1 MKILVVDDDAPLRGQ
16 LRQLFEAQR
25 YSVEIAA
32 DGREALDWLFGTPFD
47 LVVLDV
53 MMPGLDGYEVLRQT
67 RKAGIQTPVLMLTA
81 RGGVTDKVRGLDLG
95 ADDYLEKPFSTDE
108 LLARI
113 RAMLRRSGTATQSL
127 LHAGD
132 LQLDTATR
140 KVTRAEREIELTP
153 REFAILEF
161 LLYNRNRVVSR
172 HSLTEHVWGDAY
184 DPFNM
189 SNFMDVHV
197 KNLRKKIGDTGPERI
212 VKTVRGVGYI
222 IEDPEP

>member
-1 MKILVVDDDAPLRGQ
+1 MKILVVDDDTPLRGQ
-16 LRQLFEAQR
+16 LRQLLEAQR

-32 DGREALDWLFGTPFD
+32 DGHEALDQLFGAPFD

-53 MMPGLDGYEVLRQT
+53 MMPGLDGYEVLKQARN
-67 RKAGIQTPVLMLTA
+67 AGVQTPVLMLTA
-81 RGGVTDKVRGLDLG
+81 RGGVTDKVMGLDLG
-95 ADDYLEKPFSTDE
+95 ADDYLEKPFSTEE

-127 LHAGD
+127 LHAGN

-140 KVTRAEREIELTP
+140 KVTRAGREIELTP

-172 HSLTEHVWGDAY
+172 HSLTEHVWGDEY

-197 KNLRKKIGDTGPERI
+197 KNLRKKIGDTGSGRI
-212 VKTVRGVGYI
+212 IKTVRGVGYI
-222 IEDPEP
+222 IEDSEP